1 MIMNRFQQYENS
13 PTTVAL
19 LNGRFIKQQL
29 EPLKHIY
36 IMQIFRVNHSCFN
49 SISVQQRFIL
59 AKSCKR
65 QNDRTKQ
72 KWSFLGGLKKW
83 IEKKSTRTCEEQKP
97 LQWRDNHD
105 LTIETLSWSAAS
117 RSDKSRLPSS
127 SAPTESWS
135 KPQPLPQLRQPLLL
149 QSSYW
154 PWKDAN
160 ILLVLEPGGSW
171 RSFNPYVW
179 KPGSLWNGK

>member
-19 LNGRFIKQQL
+19 LNERFIKQQL

-36 IMQIFRVNHSCFN
+36 IVQIFRVNHSCFN

-135 KPQPLPQLRQPLLL
+135 KPQPSPQTASTPAELLL
-149 QSSYW
+149 TLEGCEYSLGAGAGRELEIFQSLCV
-154 PWKDAN
+154 KA
-160 ILLVLEPGGSW
+160 
-171 RSFNPYVW
+171 R
-179 KPGSLWNGK
+179 